1 MKKIKFL
8 FVLLLMIT
16 TCFTLTSC
24 KYDRYIDD
32 AIINDDFDYVKE
44 YFTKYPKSIDEPM
57 SSVFLSE
64 FGYAYETP
72 LIYGCLNFA
81 SIDMVKLLVEEFNA
95 DVNICLEGGWTPLL
109 CACLTS
115 NDEIQKY
122 LLDKGADLEVIE
134 KFNEITYEKEYQ
146 VIVIYSTLLDC
157 KRAYRFNI
165 DVLKYILD
173 NDILINESRFAS
185 IAFEEIMK
193 DAIEELDPENSP
205 VDLDKL
211 ENHLPVL
218 KILIECDINP
228 EYFMD
233 EEFKNE
239 YESALE
245 IVELLKQLENK

>member
-44 YFTKYPKSIDEPM
+44 YFTKYPKRIDEPM

-81 SIDMVKLLVEEFNA
+81 SI
-95 DVNICLEGGWTPLL
+95 
-109 CACLTS
+109 
-115 NDEIQKY
+115 
-122 LLDKGADLEVIE
+122 
-134 KFNEITYEKEYQ
+134 
-146 VIVIYSTLLDC
+146 
-157 KRAYRFNI
+157 
-165 DVLKYILD
+165 
-173 NDILINESRFAS
+173 
-185 IAFEEIMK
+185 AFEEIMK
-193 DAIEELDPENSP
+193 DAIEELDLENPP

-228 EYFMD
+228 EYFID
-233 EEFKNE
+233 EQFKNE

-245 IVELLKQLENK
+245 IVELLKQLDNK

>member
-1 MKKIKFL
+1 MD
-8 FVLLLMIT
+8 LLT
-16 TCFTLTSC
+16 VYQER
-24 KYDRYIDD
+24 K
-32 AIINDDFDYVKE
+32 N
-44 YFTKYPKSIDEPM
+44 
-57 SSVFLSE
+57 
-64 FGYAYETP
+64 
-72 LIYGCLNFA
+72 
-81 SIDMVKLLVEEFNA
+81 
-95 DVNICLEGGWTPLL
+95 
-109 CACLTS
+109 
-115 NDEIQKY
+115 EIQKY

-146 VIVIYSTLLDC
+146 VIVVYSTLLDC